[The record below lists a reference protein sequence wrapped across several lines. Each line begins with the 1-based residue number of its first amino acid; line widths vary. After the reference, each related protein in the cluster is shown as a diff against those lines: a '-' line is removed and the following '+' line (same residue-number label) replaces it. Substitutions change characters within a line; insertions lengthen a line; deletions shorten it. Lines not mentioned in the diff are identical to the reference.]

1 MLGWYACIAGNA
13 GLGCPNLVDRFI
25 LGKAVAGS
33 GALGGS
39 NTHTIAAAELPV
51 HTHDLSNHTHAT
63 VMGSHS
69 HSVPG
74 TLFGGEAAGGYDPGS
89 LVYNSGYGV
98 RSTSTDLGTLTS
110 GAPSNNFSGNGGFAN
125 SAIDMHP
132 AYYSVVFVKR
142 VS

>member
-25 LGKAVAGS
+25 LGKAIAGS

-39 NTHTIAAAELPV
+39 NSHTIAAAELPV
-51 HTHDLSNHTHAT
+51 HTHDLSNHTHNT
-63 VMGSHS
+63 VMGSHT
-69 HSVPG
+69 HNVPG
-74 TLFGGEAAGGYDPGS
+74 TLFGSMAVGGYDPSG
-89 LVYNSGYGV
+89 LVYSPNYGAL
-98 RSTSTDLGTLTS
+98 STSTDLGTQTS

-125 SAIDMHP
+125 SAIDTHP